1 MRLPQ
6 QFADWF
12 EAKGWTAYPHQLDI
26 FAQSAAGRSV
36 LLVAPTGAGKTLSG
50 FLPSLIELSQNP
62 QDGPQEGLHTLYL
75 SPLKALA
82 VDIARNLETP
92 AQEMGLDI
100 TIETRTGDTPQAKRN
115 RQRVSPP
122 NILLTTPESLE
133 LMLSWPDAGKLFGQ
147 LRYIIIDEIHA
158 LVGSKRG
165 DLLALSLAS
174 LRHIAPLS
182 QSIGLSATIAEPD
195 EMRCW
200 LSAKIDEVAIVQPR
214 LDKDIHINILDSKAA
229 YLPWAGHSALYAAA
243 EIYALI
249 KEKRP
254 ALIFVN
260 TRAQAEMMFQALWRE
275 NDLNLKIGLHH
286 GSLDVGQRRRIEA
299 AMARSELDAIVATSS
314 LDLGIDWADI
324 QLVIQIGAPKGTSRL
339 IQRVGRAGHQLDAP
353 SHAVIVPA
361 NRFEVLEALAA
372 RLDVE
377 ANRLDEMPRH
387 AGALD
392 VLSQHIVGRAVAG
405 PFDEDKLYAQIITAP
420 PYRHLSRADFDKV
433 LDFVATGGYALS
445 HYTQFQRLVKGVD
458 GFWRLTS
465 RRVATRWR
473 MNIGTIV
480 ETSTM
485 KVRMKGGPPLGDI
498 EEYFVQSLTAGDSFI
513 FAGRILEFV
522 GVKAQQAIVRPCTA
536 KEPKVPAY
544 AGGRLPL
551 SPGLAIRVRAL
562 LQDRELHQYLP
573 IQVREWLRLQ
583 AEKSTLPPADK
594 LLVETFK
601 RGQKFYMAAY
611 GFAGRNAHQTLG
623 MLLSRRMERQGY
635 GPLGFVATD
644 YAIAIWSRH
653 QVTAPETL
661 FSSDILGDDLEEW
674 MAESTML
681 KRSFWQV
688 AIIAGLIDKRA
699 PGQEKSQKQVTIN
712 SDLIYDVL
720 RTHQPHHLLLQATRQ
735 DAARGLTD
743 IHRLADLLNSFE
755 GNILHKNLSRISPL
769 SVPLLLEV
777 GREAVTASAV
787 DDLLSDLEATL
798 LEEAFG
804 VEEALGDSGEEK
816 SQPAYQGQLL

>member
-1 MRLPQ
+1 MALPK
-6 QFADWF
+6 QFLDWF
-12 EAKGWTAYPHQLDI
+12 KAKGWTAHPHQHQI
-26 FAQSAAGRSV
+26 VEKTAAGHPV

-50 FLPSLIELSQNP
+50 FLPGLIDLAQTP
-62 QDGPQEGLHTLYL
+62 FEGLHTLYL

-82 VDIARNLETP
+82 VDIARNLESP
-92 AQEMGLDI
+92 IEEMGLDI
-100 TIETRTGDTPQAKRN
+100 TIETRTGDTPQSKRN
-115 RQRVSPP
+115 RQRTAPP

-133 LMLSWPDAGKLFGQ
+133 LMLSWPEAGKLFGQ
-147 LRYIIIDEIHA
+147 LRYIIIDEIHS
-158 LVGSKRG
+158 LVGNKRG
-165 DLLALSLAS
+165 DLLSLSLATLRGLAPSS
-174 LRHIAPLS
+174 L
-182 QSIGLSATIAEPD
+182 SIGLSATIAKPE
-195 EMRCW
+195 EMRGW
-200 LSAKIDEVAIVQPR
+200 LAADTGCVEIVQPR
-214 LDKDIHINILDSKAA
+214 IDKKIQIDILETADS
-229 YLPWAGHSALYAAA
+229 YLPWAGHSALYAAT

-249 KEKRP
+249 KANRP
-254 ALIFVN
+254 SLIFVN

-339 IQRVGRAGHQLDAP
+339 IQRVGRAGHRLDTP
-353 SHAVIVPA
+353 SKAVIVPA

-377 ANRLDEMPRH
+377 ARILDDLPVHE
-387 AGALD
+387 GALD

-405 PFDEDKLYAQIITAP
+405 PFDSDDLYKQIITAP
-420 PYRHLSRADFDKV
+420 PYRNLPKEQFEKV
-433 LDFVATGGYALS
+433 LDFVATGGYALA

-458 GFWRLTS
+458 GLWRLTA
-465 RRVATRWR
+465 RQVATRWR

-498 EEYFVQSLTAGDSFI
+498 EEYFVQSLSAGDSFI
-513 FAGRILEFV
+513 FAGRILEYV
-522 GVKAQQAIVRPCTA
+522 GIQAQQVIVRPCQA
-536 KEPKVPAY
+536 SEPKVPAY

-551 SPGLAIRVRAL
+551 SPGLAVRVRSL
-562 LQDRELHQYLP
+562 LQDRELHSYLP
-573 IQVREWLRLQ
+573 EQVREWLRLQ
-583 AEKSTLPPADK
+583 AENSTLPPADK

-601 RGQKFYMAAY
+601 RGRKYYMAAY
-611 GFAGRNAHQTLG
+611 SFAGRNAHQTLG
-623 MLLSRRMERQGY
+623 MLLSRRMEREGY
-635 GPLGFVATD
+635 RPLGFVATD

-653 QVTAPETL
+653 LVTRPETL

-699 PGQEKSQKQVTIN
+699 PGSEKTQKQVTIN

-720 RTHQPHHLLLQATRQ
+720 RSHQPDHLLLEATRQ

-743 IHRLADLLNSFE
+743 IHRLAELLTRFD

-787 DDLLSDLEATL
+787 DDLLSDLEKTL

-804 VEEALGDSGEEK
+804 SAETLSAET
-816 SQPAYQGQLL
+816 PHQGQLL

>member
-1 MRLPQ
+1 MALPK
-6 QFADWF
+6 QFLDWF
-12 EAKGWTAYPHQLDI
+12 KAKGWAAHPHQYQI
-26 FAQSAAGRSV
+26 VEKTAAGHPV

-50 FLPSLIELSQNP
+50 FLPSLIDLSQTP
-62 QDGPQEGLHTLYL
+62 FEGLHTLYL

-82 VDIARNLETP
+82 VDIARNLESP
-92 AQEMGLDI
+92 IVEMGLDI
-100 TIETRTGDTPQAKRN
+100 TIETRTGDTPQSKRN
-115 RQRVSPP
+115 RQRTAPP
-122 NILLTTPESLE
+122 NILLTTPELLE
-133 LMLSWPDAGKLFGQ
+133 LMLSWPEADKLFGR
-147 LRYIIIDEIHA
+147 LRYIIIDEIHSLA
-158 LVGSKRG
+158 GNKRG
-165 DLLALSLAS
+165 DLLSLSLATLRGLAPSS
-174 LRHIAPLS
+174 L
-182 QSIGLSATIAEPD
+182 SIGLSATIAKPEDMRGWLAAEPSCV
-195 EMRCW
+195 EI
-200 LSAKIDEVAIVQPR
+200 LQPR
-214 LDKDIHINILDSKAA
+214 IDKKIHIDILETANS
-229 YLPWAGHSALYAAA
+229 YLPWAGHSALYAAT

-249 KEKRP
+249 KANRP
-254 ALIFVN
+254 SLIFVN

-286 GSLDVGQRRRIEA
+286 GSLDVSQRRRIEA
-299 AMARSELDAIVATSS
+299 AMAGAELDAIVATSS

-339 IQRVGRAGHQLDAP
+339 IQRVGRAGHRLDTP
-353 SHAVIVPA
+353 SKAVIVPA

-377 ANRLDEMPRH
+377 ARILDDIPGH

-405 PFDEDKLYAQIITAP
+405 PFDSDGLYAQIITAP
-420 PYRHLSRADFDKV
+420 PYRNLPKEQFEKV
-433 LDFVATGGYALS
+433 LDFVATGGYALA
-445 HYTQFQRLVKGVD
+445 HYTQFQRLVRGVD
-458 GFWRLTS
+458 GLWRLTS
-465 RRVATRWR
+465 RQVATRWR

-498 EEYFVQSLTAGDSFI
+498 EEYFVQSLSAGDSFI

-522 GVKAQQAIVRPCTA
+522 GIKAQQVIVRTCTA
-536 KEPKVPAY
+536 SEPKVPAY
-544 AGGRLPL
+544 AGGRLSL
-551 SPGLAIRVRAL
+551 SPGLAMRVRSL
-562 LQDRELHQYLP
+562 LQDRELHKYLP
-573 IQVREWLRLQ
+573 EQVREWLRLQ

-601 RGQKFYMAAY
+601 RGQKYYMAAY

-623 MLLSRRMERQGY
+623 MLLSRRMEREGY

-653 QVTAPETL
+653 LVTRPETL

-674 MAESTML
+674 MAETTML

-699 PGQEKSQKQVTIN
+699 PGSEKTQKQVTIN

-720 RTHQPHHLLLQATRQ
+720 RSHQPRHLLLEATRQ

-743 IHRLADLLNSFE
+743 VHRLAELLTRFD
-755 GNILHKNLSRISPL
+755 GNILHKNLPRISPL

-787 DDLLSDLEATL
+787 DDLLSDLEKTL

-804 VEEALGDSGEEK
+804 SAETLPAEK
-816 SQPAYQGQLL
+816 QYQGRLL

>member
-1 MRLPQ
+1 MALPK
-6 QFADWF
+6 QFLDWF
-12 EAKGWTAYPHQLDI
+12 KAKGWTAHPHQHQI
-26 FAQSAAGRSV
+26 VEKTAAGHPV

-50 FLPSLIELSQNP
+50 FLPGLIDLAQTP
-62 QDGPQEGLHTLYL
+62 FEGLHTLYL

-82 VDIARNLETP
+82 VDIARNLESP
-92 AQEMGLDI
+92 IKEMGLDI
-100 TIETRTGDTPQAKRN
+100 TIETRTGDTPQSKRN
-115 RQRVSPP
+115 RQRTAPP

-133 LMLSWPDAGKLFGQ
+133 LMLSWPEAGKLFGQ
-147 LRYIIIDEIHA
+147 LRYIIIDEIHS
-158 LVGSKRG
+158 LVGNKRG
-165 DLLALSLAS
+165 DLLSLSLATLRGLAPSS
-174 LRHIAPLS
+174 L
-182 QSIGLSATIAEPD
+182 SIGLSATIAKPE
-195 EMRCW
+195 EMRGW
-200 LSAKIDEVAIVQPR
+200 LATEPSCVEIVQPR
-214 LDKDIHINILDSKAA
+214 LDKKIQIDILETADS
-229 YLPWAGHSALYAAA
+229 YLPWAGHSALYAAT

-249 KEKRP
+249 KANRP
-254 ALIFVN
+254 SLIFVN

-339 IQRVGRAGHQLDAP
+339 IQRVGRAGHRLDTP
-353 SHAVIVPA
+353 SKAVIVPA

-377 ANRLDEMPRH
+377 ARILDDMPVH
-387 AGALD
+387 EGALD

-405 PFDEDKLYAQIITAP
+405 PFDSDGLYKQIITAP
-420 PYRHLSRADFDKV
+420 PYRNLSKEQFEKV
-433 LDFVATGGYALS
+433 LDFVATGGYALA

-458 GFWRLTS
+458 GLWRLTA
-465 RRVATRWR
+465 RQVATRWR

-498 EEYFVQSLTAGDSFI
+498 EEYFVQSLSAGDSFI
-513 FAGRILEFV
+513 FAGRILEYV
-522 GVKAQQAIVRPCTA
+522 GIQAQQVIVRPCQA
-536 KEPKVPAY
+536 SEPKVPAY

-551 SPGLAIRVRAL
+551 SPGLAVRVRSL
-562 LQDRELHQYLP
+562 LQDRELHSYLP
-573 IQVREWLRLQ
+573 EQVREWLRLQ
-583 AEKSTLPPADK
+583 AENSTLPPADK

-601 RGQKFYMAAY
+601 RGRKYYMAAY
-611 GFAGRNAHQTLG
+611 SFAGRNAHQTLG
-623 MLLSRRMERQGY
+623 MLLSRRMEREGY

-653 QVTAPETL
+653 LVTRPETL

-699 PGQEKSQKQVTIN
+699 PGSEKTQKQVTIN

-720 RTHQPHHLLLQATRQ
+720 RSHQPDHLLLEATRQ

-743 IHRLADLLNSFE
+743 IHRLAELLTRFD

-787 DDLLSDLEATL
+787 DDLLSDLEKTL

-804 VEEALGDSGEEK
+804 GAETLTSET
-816 SQPAYQGQLL
+816 PHQGQLL

>member
-1 MRLPQ
+1 MALPQ

-12 EAKGWTAYPHQLDI
+12 KAKGWAPHPHQHAI
-26 FAQSAAGRSV
+26 IEKTAAGHPV

-50 FLPSLIELSQNP
+50 FLPSLIDLTNSP
-62 QDGPQEGLHTLYL
+62 CDGLHTLYL

-82 VDIARNLETP
+82 VDIARNLEAP
-92 AQEMGLDI
+92 IAEMGLDI
-100 TIETRTGDTPQAKRN
+100 TIETRTGDTPQSKRN
-115 RQRVSPP
+115 RQRTTPP

-133 LMLSWPDAGKLFGQ
+133 LMLSWPDAKKLFGQ
-147 LRYIIIDEIHA
+147 LRYIVIDEIHA
-158 LVGSKRG
+158 LAGSKRG
-165 DLLALSLAS
+165 DLLSLSLAT
-174 LRHIAPLS
+174 LRHLAPS
-182 QSIGLSATIAEPD
+182 CCNIGLSATIARPD
-195 EMRCW
+195 DMRGW
-200 LSAKIDEVAIVQPR
+200 LSPATEQVEIIQPR
-214 LDKDIHINILDSKAA
+214 LDKKITIDILDSGAA

-249 KEKRP
+249 KTHRP
-254 ALIFVN
+254 TLIFVN

-299 AMARSELDAIVATSS
+299 AMARAELDAIVATSS

-324 QLVIQIGAPKGTSRL
+324 RLVIQIGAPKGTSRL
-339 IQRVGRAGHQLDAP
+339 IQRVGRSGHRLDAP
-353 SHAVIVPA
+353 SQAVIVPA

-377 ANRLDEMPRH
+377 AGRLDELPDH
-387 AGALD
+387 EGALD

-405 PFDEDKLYAQIITAP
+405 PFDADALFTQIKTAP
-420 PYRHLSRADFDKV
+420 PYRHLSRDQFDKV
-433 LDFVATGGYALS
+433 LDFVATGGYALA
-445 HYTQFQRLVKGVD
+445 HYTQFQRLVRGVD
-458 GFWRLTS
+458 GLWRLTS

-498 EEYFVQSLTAGDSFI
+498 EEYFVQNLTAGDSFI

-522 GVKAQQAIVRPCTA
+522 GVRAQQVLVRPSTA
-536 KEPKVPAY
+536 KEPKIPAY

-551 SPGLAIRVRAL
+551 SPGLAVRVRAL
-562 LQDRELHQYLP
+562 LQDVSLHHYLP
-573 IQVREWLRLQ
+573 EQVREWLRLQ
-583 AEKSTLPPADK
+583 SEKSALPPPDK

-623 MLLSRRMERQGY
+623 MLLSRRMEREGY

-644 YAIAIWSRH
+644 YAIALWSRNL
-653 QVTAPETL
+653 VTAPETL

-688 AIIAGLIDKRA
+688 AIIAGLIDKRG
-699 PGQEKSQKQVTIN
+699 PGQEKTQKQVTIN

-720 RTHQPHHLLLQATRQ
+720 RTHQPDHLLLEATRQ

-743 IHRLADLLNSFE
+743 VHRLADLLAKFE
-755 GNILHKNLSRISPL
+755 GNILHKNLERISPL

-787 DDLLSDLEATL
+787 DDLLSDLEHTL

-804 VEEALGDSGEEK
+804 DTDFQKPVT
-816 SQPAYQGQLL
+816 YVQGQLL

>member
-1 MRLPQ
+1 MPLPQ

-12 EAKGWTAYPHQLDI
+12 KAKGWTPHPHQHAI
-26 FAQSAAGRSV
+26 IEKTAAGHPV

-50 FLPSLIELSQNP
+50 FLPSLIDLTTTPRQ
-62 QDGPQEGLHTLYL
+62 GLHTLYL

-82 VDIARNLETP
+82 VDIARNLEAP
-92 AQEMGLDI
+92 VAEIGLDI
-100 TIETRTGDTPQAKRN
+100 SIETRTGDTPQSKRN
-115 RQRVSPP
+115 RQRTTPP

-133 LMLSWPDAGKLFGQ
+133 LMLSWPDANKLFGQ

-158 LVGSKRG
+158 LAGHKRG
-165 DLLALSLAS
+165 DLLSLSLAT
-174 LRHIAPLS
+174 LRHIAPS
-182 QSIGLSATIAEPD
+182 CCNIGLSATIARPD
-195 EMRCW
+195 DMRGW
-200 LSAKIDEVAIVQPR
+200 LSETPQRVEIIQPR
-214 LDKDIHINILDSKAA
+214 LDKKITIDILDSGAV

-243 EIYALI
+243 EIYGLL
-249 KEKRP
+249 KTHRP
-254 ALIFVN
+254 TLIFVN

-299 AMARSELDAIVATSS
+299 AMARGELDAIVATSS

-324 QLVIQIGAPKGTSRL
+324 RLVIQIGAPKGTSRL
-339 IQRVGRAGHQLDAP
+339 IQRVGRAGHRLDAP
-353 SHAVIVPA
+353 SQAVIVPA

-377 ANRLDEMPRH
+377 AGRLDELPGH
-387 AGALD
+387 DGALD

-405 PFDEDKLYAQIITAP
+405 PFDADMLFKQIKTAP
-420 PYRHLSRADFDKV
+420 PYRHLSRDQFDKV
-433 LDFVATGGYALS
+433 LDFVATGGYALA
-445 HYTQFQRLVKGVD
+445 HYTQFQRLVRGVD
-458 GFWRLTS
+458 GLWRLTS

-498 EEYFVQSLTAGDSFI
+498 EEYFVQNLTAGDSFI
-513 FAGRILEFV
+513 FAGRILEFI
-522 GVKAQQAIVRPCTA
+522 GVRAQQVLVRASTA
-536 KEPKVPAY
+536 KEPKIPAY

-551 SPGLAIRVRAL
+551 SPGLAVRVRAL
-562 LQDRELHQYLP
+562 LQDVSLHHYLP
-573 IQVREWLRLQ
+573 DQVREWLRLQ
-583 AEKSTLPPADK
+583 SQKSELPPPDK

-623 MLLSRRMERQGY
+623 MLLSRRMEREGY

-644 YAIAIWSRH
+644 YAIALWSRH
-653 QVTAPETL
+653 LVTAPETL

-688 AIIAGLIDKRA
+688 AIIAGLIDKRG
-699 PGQEKSQKQVTIN
+699 PGQEKTQKQVTIN

-720 RTHQPHHLLLQATRQ
+720 RTHQPDHLLLEATRQ

-743 IHRLADLLNSFE
+743 VHRLADLLTKFE
-755 GNILHKNLSRISPL
+755 GNILHKNLARISPL

-777 GREAVTASAV
+777 GREAVTASAI
-787 DDLLSDLEATL
+787 DDLLSDLEHTL

-804 VEEALGDSGEEK
+804 DTEPQSAK
-816 SQPAYQGQLL
+816 SHFQGQLL